1 MNPFTIIWKAIVDVY
16 DNLFPMVG
24 MNLIWLVLSIPLVA
38 VVSMVLWAFKV
49 DPTLA
54 GLLALLLAM
63 LAPNPASVGIHKYA
77 NKLVKEEL
85 VDFDLYWSGLR
96 QYWKRSLALFGIAV
110 GMLVLLGVNIDFYLT
125 SGIIWLHYLAILW
138 FYAGLVW
145 LVMLTS
151 LNALLV
157 EQEDK
162 SIKLILRNALLLG
175 LDNAIPSIV
184 ILIVLVVVSAVSIGI
199 TLLVAL
205 LGGAFVATVQTRA
218 VNTYLEKYRS
228 RPATSTSNR
237 G

>member
-1 MNPFTIIWKAIVDVY
+1 MNPFAIIWKSIVDVY

-24 MNLIWLVLSIPLVA
+24 MNLLWLLLSIPLVV
-38 VVSMVLWAFKV
+38 VVSMVLWAFKI

-54 GLLALLLAM
+54 GLLALLLVM
-63 LAPNPASVGIHKYA
+63 IAPNPASVGIHNYA
-77 NKLVKEEL
+77 NQLAKEER
-85 VDFDLYWSGLR
+85 VEFDLFWAGLR
-96 QYWKRSLALFGIAV
+96 RYWKKSLVLFGIAV
-110 GMLVLLGVNIDFYLT
+110 AMLILLGVNLFFYLT
-125 SGIIWLHYLAILW
+125 NGLAWMHYLAILW
-138 FYAGLVW
+138 FYGILVW

-151 LNALLV
+151 MSALLV

-162 SIKLILRNALLLG
+162 GIKLILRNALLLG

-184 ILIVLVVVSAVSIGI
+184 ILVVLLVVSAVSIGI

-218 VNTYLEKYRS
+218 VHAYLEKYRS
-228 RPATSTSNR
+228 RPATSSSNR